1 MYLLY
6 TKYPFL
12 LFSLP
17 RCSCTKGRYPIL
29 REALMIKQ
37 CVRASAIV
45 CASMMFLASCGL
57 TEDVTKTSAPI
68 PNTIPKNI
76 IMVVADGM
84 GPAYTTAY
92 RNYVDDVSTP
102 YIENVVFDDIL
113 VGNASTYPAQVSG
126 YVTDS
131 AAAATALATGVKS
144 YNGAIGV
151 DVNKKPLQSVM
162 HYAKSKGMRT
172 GLAVTSQIVHATPAS
187 YIAHNESRKN
197 YNEIAEDFFDIRV
210 NGEFVADVMLG
221 GGTSYFEREDRD
233 ILAQF
238 IDAGYEYAD
247 SYNRLASIPTG
258 SNVLGLFAPVAL
270 PAVLDDARKNRLAY
284 LTKHAIKHLE
294 NDKGFFLLVEASQVD
309 WAGHANDIASAM
321 AEMHDLAL
329 TIEYLREYVSSHP
342 DTLVVLTADHST
354 GGLTIGA
361 HGDYRWS
368 PEHLKKINASLPT
381 IALAMSKEASPADY
395 VAAQLGLTLT
405 DEELATLDSVAN
417 QDVENR
423 FNAIKAFVDTK
434 TNTGWT
440 TTGHTG
446 VDVEVFAFGAGYT
459 HFMGQIDNTDIAKQ
473 FFAFMDKKPSL
484 QIVSPPKQVNTNIE
498 MSNGD
503 KEPDDGMCDFKE
515 DWRCN

>member
-1 MYLLY
+1 
-6 TKYPFL
+6 
-12 LFSLP
+12 
-17 RCSCTKGRYPIL
+17 
-29 REALMIKQ
+29 MIKQ
-37 CVRASAIV
+37 FVRTSLLA
-45 CASMMFLASCGL
+45 CASVTFLASCGI
-57 TEDVTKTSAPI
+57 TDNAASSASTTASQS
-68 PNTIPKNI
+68 NVPKNI

-92 RNYVDDVSTP
+92 RNYVDDPATDN
-102 YIENVVFDDIL
+102 IETVVFDDIL
-113 VGNASTYPAQVSG
+113 VGNASTYPAKVSG

-151 DVNKKPLQSVM
+151 DVNKKPVKSVM

-197 YNEIAEDFFDIRV
+197 YNEIAEDFYDVRV
-210 NGEFVADVMLG
+210 DGKFVADVMLG

-247 SYNRLASIPTG
+247 SYNRLASIPAG

-270 PAVLDDARKNRLAY
+270 PAVLDDKRKNRLQY
-284 LTKHAIKHLE
+284 LTKNAIKHLE
-294 NDKGFFLLVEASQVD
+294 NDNGFFLLVEASQVD

-321 AEMHDLAL
+321 AEMHDLAQ
-329 TIEYLREYVSSHP
+329 TMEYLRDYVKANP
-342 DTLVVLTADHST
+342 DTLVILTADHST

-361 HGDYRWS
+361 NGDYRWS
-368 PEHLKKINASLPT
+368 PEHLKNMQASVMT
-381 IALAMSKEASPADY
+381 IAMAMPNEEKPEEY
-395 VAAQLGLTLT
+395 VASMLGLSLT
-405 DEELATLDSVAN
+405 EDELATLASVAN
-417 QDVENR
+417 QDDRSR
-423 FNAIKAFVDTK
+423 FAAVKAFLDAK

-440 TTGHTG
+440 TGGHTG

-459 HFMGQIDNTDIAKQ
+459 NFVGQIDNTDIAKKI
-473 FFAFMDKKPSL
+473 FTLLDKKH
-484 QIVSPPKQVNTNIE
+484 
-498 MSNGD
+498 
-503 KEPDDGMCDFKE
+503 
-515 DWRCN
+515 

>member
-1 MYLLY
+1 
-6 TKYPFL
+6 
-12 LFSLP
+12 
-17 RCSCTKGRYPIL
+17 
-29 REALMIKQ
+29 MIKQ
-37 CVRASAIV
+37 FVRTSLLS
-45 CASMMFLASCGL
+45 CASIAVLAGCGI
-57 TEDVTKTSAPI
+57 TESMTESASTTGAQTKGV
-68 PNTIPKNI
+68 PKNI

-92 RNYVDDVSTP
+92 RNYVDDPSTP
-102 YIENVVFDDIL
+102 KIESVVFDDIL

-151 DVNKKPLQSVM
+151 DVNKQPVNSVM
-162 HYAKSKGMRT
+162 YHAKSKGMRT

-197 YNEIAEDFFDIRV
+197 YNEIAEDFFDVRV
-210 NGEFVADVMLG
+210 DGKFVADVMLG
-221 GGTSYFEREDRD
+221 GGTSYFERDDRD

-247 SYNRLASIPTG
+247 SYNRLASVPAG

-270 PAVLDDARKNRLAY
+270 PAVLDDKRKNRLEY
-284 LTKHAIKHLE
+284 LTQHAIKHLE
-294 NDKGFFLLVEASQVD
+294 NDNGFFLLVEASQVD

-329 TIEYLREYVSSHP
+329 TMEYLREYVKANP
-342 DTLVVLTADHST
+342 DTLVILTADHST

-361 HGDYRWS
+361 NGDYRWS
-368 PEHLKKINASLPT
+368 PEHLKSMSASVMT
-381 IALAMSKEASPADY
+381 IALNMANEENPGEY
-395 VAAQLGLTLT
+395 VAQKLGLSLSE
-405 DEELATLDSVAN
+405 EELATLDSVSN
-417 QDVENR
+417 QDDETR
-423 FNAIKAFVDTK
+423 FMAVKTFLDTK

-440 TTGHTG
+440 TGGHTG
-446 VDVEVFAFGAGYT
+446 VDVEVFAFGAGYQSL
-459 HFMGQIDNTDIAKQ
+459 MGQIDNTDIAKTI
-473 FFAFMDKKPSL
+473 FSFIDKKQPVIIGTDSSK
-484 QIVSPPKQVNTNIE
+484 VSEKVSTNIE
-498 MSNGD
+498 LTSD
-503 KEPDDGMCDFKE
+503 EDDDGLCDFKE